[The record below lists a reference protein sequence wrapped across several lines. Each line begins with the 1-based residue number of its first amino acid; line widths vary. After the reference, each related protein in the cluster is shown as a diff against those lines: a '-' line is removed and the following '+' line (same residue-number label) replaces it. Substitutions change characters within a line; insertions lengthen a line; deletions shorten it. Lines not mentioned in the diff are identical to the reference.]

1 MARLGVSLSNLFR
14 DGSRERVQGARGA
27 PPPPPP
33 LPLKMTCGFLIQLVL
48 CIKICVRHQSVT
60 LFLSGTSPPKKN
72 LEPPLLLLSLVTI

>member
-14 DGSRERVQGARGA
+14 DGSRGRVQGARGA
-27 PPPPPP
+27 HPPP